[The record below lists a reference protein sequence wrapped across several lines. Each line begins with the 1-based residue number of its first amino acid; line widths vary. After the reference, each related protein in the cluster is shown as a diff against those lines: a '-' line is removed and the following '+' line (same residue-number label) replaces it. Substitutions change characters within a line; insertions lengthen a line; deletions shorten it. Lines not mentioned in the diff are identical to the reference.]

1 MTDHLSSVQPLSDLV
16 EYQDGSVV
24 SRVVFRNDAG
34 VMTAFAFAQG
44 QGLTEHSSPHDA
56 IVQVVDG
63 RARIT
68 IGREEHELEAGDVLH
83 LPPSIPHALH
93 GGVPFKILLT
103 ILKRSARPEEEAKA
117 DTA

>member
-1 MTDHLSSVQPLSDLV
+1 MTDHISTVQPLADLV
-16 EYQDGSVV
+16 QYQVGSVV
-24 SRVVFRNDAG
+24 SRVLFRNDAG
-34 VMTAFAFAQG
+34 VMTVFAFAEG

-63 RARIT
+63 RVRIT
-68 IGREEHELEAGDVLH
+68 IGDEGHDLEAGDVLH

-103 ILKRSARPEEEAKA
+103 ILKRSARPEGEAEA
-117 DTA
+117 DPT